1 MRHSARIMMAMLS
14 MLASGTGDAAIELD
28 ATFWDNYVPYQQYTA
43 VNLRDLVALR
53 EGDLL
58 ETGSEIDGLE
68 IRVVGRSSST
78 ADLVSAR
85 AVIDSI
91 VRNRLQLKVLP
102 FSLSPNDPPRLE
114 SQRRQLSAAQADE
127 LQELLEQLH
136 FWEAPYSAD
145 TPDDAAENGDAPA
158 AVHSAGVLT
167 PGRCADPGH
176 WIVEAVRPG
185 EYELIARS
193 GCAELDPIVAQIR
206 DFLLGLAGVSL
217 ER

>member
-1 MRHSARIMMAMLS
+1 MRLGTRIATTMLS
-14 MLASGTGDAAIELD
+14 LLACGAGHAALELD
-28 ATFWDNYVPYQQYTA
+28 AAFWDSYVPYQQYTA
-43 VNLRDLVALR
+43 TNLGDLVALR

-68 IRVVGRSSST
+68 IRVVGRASPT

-91 VRNRLQLKVLP
+91 VRNRLQIKVLP
-102 FSLSPNDPPRLE
+102 FALSPNERPRLE

-127 LQELLEQLH
+127 LQELLERLH
-136 FWEAPYSAD
+136 FWDAPYSLTAPVAASAD
-145 TPDDAAENGDAPA
+145 GDAPA
-158 AVHSAGVLT
+158 GVQRAAVLT
-167 PGRCADPGH
+167 PGRCTDPGH

-193 GCAELDPIVAQIR
+193 DCAALDPVVAEIR
-206 DFLLGLAGVSL
+206 DFLLGLAGITI